1 MSRVQL
7 LFQRPPDET
16 KGTKGKLKII
26 GYWVGIQAG
35 HLRIHV
41 HSSDLRLMG
50 TRKMSVCHPNN
61 NTHKG

>member
-1 MSRVQL
+1 
-7 LFQRPPDET
+7 
-16 KGTKGKLKII
+16 
-26 GYWVGIQAG
+26 VGIQAG